1 MKTLAMLL
9 VAAVIGASGAV
20 AQESMGKAAKEQ
32 KVVLKSVSCAPECG
46 FMVRSHDEK
55 ELTAIVIE
63 HSKKQHNKVLT
74 EKDVK
79 AVMKTEAEKPMK
91 PEEKKY

>member
-9 VAAVIGASGAV
+9 VAAAIGASAAV
-20 AQESMGKAAKEQ
+20 AQESMGKTAKEE

-55 ELTAIVIE
+55 ELSAIVIE
-63 HSKKQHNKVLT
+63 HSKEHHNKVIT

>member
-9 VAAVIGASGAV
+9 VAAAIGASAAV
-20 AQESMGKAAKEQ
+20 AQESMGKTAKEE

-63 HSKKQHNKVLT
+63 HSKKQHNKVLA